1 MFFFAHFKRNYGF
14 ARPGDVFWVDDKAAS
29 QIPKHVLFEML
40 PSTRLMRVDPH
51 TGDKNFLIVRSG
63 GIGDILALSDIAR
76 SATKVGMKVMMV
88 TQKKMFPVVRWWSEQ
103 PASLKHFD
111 QPLWNVKR
119 QKLTDFLSDWGMMH
133 GEDEI
138 EKGGDRNWFQV
149 FADASG
155 FPCTGRPQLR
165 DIRLSIGVRNK
176 CWGDM
181 IIVTRSTSVMRTAPP
196 EVFTKIQEWWNTQQK
211 VGGVWIDIDNASTEE
226 YLCMLYDAEMVV
238 SVDTA
243 AIHFREGLGK
253 KALGVYSAFS
263 TDCRTKYYT
272 HTRSFDVK
280 SKCEFQPCY
289 LHDNI
294 GKCFYISDG
303 EKSAPCLTPSFNPT
317 VEDQIFEQ
325 FKKYTYGS

>member
-181 IIVTRSTSVMRTAPP
+181 IIVTRSTSVMRTAPRRCLL
-196 EVFTKIQEWWNTQQK
+196 KYRN
-211 VGGVWIDIDNASTEE
+211 GGTPSKRWGVYGLTLTMHPRRNICACCMMLKWLCRWIRPQFIS
-226 YLCMLYDAEMVV
+226 
-238 SVDTA
+238 
-243 AIHFREGLGK
+243 GKGWGK
-253 KALGVYSAFS
+253 KLWGFIRHSVRIAEQNITPTHGV
-263 TDCRTKYYT
+263 
-272 HTRSFDVK
+272 
-280 SKCEFQPCY
+280 
-289 LHDNI
+289 LM
-294 GKCFYISDG
+294 
-303 EKSAPCLTPSFNPT
+303 
-317 VEDQIFEQ
+317 
-325 FKKYTYGS
+325 